1 MLLDQVVYPATVAAT
16 AGMGTVA
23 IVVSGAHVA
32 DSNIFNKLI
41 ARGVLEAIK
50 SEPLTVKNALILHLL
65 AMGWTE
71 SHHGALETIA
81 ARYGIPRETMS
92 RATKRLVELDLLAKR
107 DRGRIEPHR
116 TRPAEY
122 RVTEHL
128 KQFAQKSDTSV
139 TPDHTGNPNPREP
152 PRGVTSHHTS
162 TGVTSR
168 HPLKKK
174 DLTTTST
181 QASNNKSLNKGGCEQ
196 CGGAVMLNPQGQP
209 NPLCKPCYVNQ
220 LNKALEEKKQS
231 EPPEQYGLHLV
242 DQSRVEFIEQPDGTF
257 EVKVLWGPGSET

>member
-81 ARYGIPRETMS
+81 ARYGIPRETMG

-122 RVTEHL
+122 RVTERIEIITAECVFGMNL
-128 KQFAQKSDTSV
+128 FKDFFASITDIFGGRSKSS
-139 TPDHTGNPNPREP
+139 
-152 PRGVTSHHTS
+152 
-162 TGVTSR
+162 
-168 HPLKKK
+168 
-174 DLTTTST
+174 
-181 QASNNKSLNKGGCEQ
+181 Q
-196 CGGAVMLNPQGQP
+196 
-209 NPLCKPCYVNQ
+209 
-220 LNKALEEKKQS
+220 
-231 EPPEQYGLHLV
+231 
-242 DQSRVEFIEQPDGTF
+242 
-257 EVKVLWGPGSET
+257 KVLRDARMTCLAALRREALMVGANAVIGMDLAYNEISGDGKSMLFLVASGTAVTVEPK